1 MGKMSEN
8 KFNLVTEPWI
18 KVVDTEGQEQTVS
31 LEKLFQNT
39 ASYQQLA
46 GEMRSQDLAILRFLL
61 SILTTVYSRYDDQ
74 NKPYDWI
81 EIDKQ
86 TMQPVSINDEEYDSE
101 DIEDDL
107 QITWRNLYQSGTFSQ
122 IVTDYLKNNQDN
134 FDLLNKE
141 KPFYQVTREQYDNLV
156 PKDKS
161 VSTGKGT
168 VSVKQINRTISES
181 NNKPDIFSPSSS
193 QHKNDVSLDS
203 LARWLITYQN
213 FTAVTD
219 KTKVESEEKFSV
231 SRGWL
236 YGLNPVF
243 AEGNNLFETLL
254 LNLVL
259 IPQPRSI
266 TKDKVNQKPVWEFSR
281 EDYIQLRIIEKFP
294 YNIAQLYT
302 TWSRVIH
309 IEWEDDR
316 PLIFS
321 AGLPKL
327 DNEDAFLEQMTTWK
341 PGKKGEGA
349 KPNLRWLNSLGRA
362 MWRNFG
368 QYISINHQ
376 GGDLEPGIVEWLHLL
391 KKRKYISQDSTI
403 HLVTIGL
410 INDGNATSQ
419 SPAAEF
425 VDDMRIN
432 AAVLF
437 DSNES
442 KQRYW
447 PSRIEDTVLL
457 TDKIGSYVWRFGKNI
472 ANLRGLNDPGAY
484 ANKVSAV
491 FFARLN
497 QPFNEW
503 LASLTNNDERDAKVN
518 EWKQTLRK
526 ITLTTASD
534 LLSNATPQEIRGKD
548 DDGDIKNIF
557 IYYQILTRS
566 VAKSLGTQKG
576 EKNDSTN

>member
-1 MGKMSEN
+1 MGKMSD
-8 KFNLVTEPWI
+8 KQFNLVIEPWI
-18 KVVDTEGQEQTVS
+18 KVVDTEGQEQKVS
-31 LEKLFQNT
+31 LEKLFQNA

-61 SILTTVYSRYDDQ
+61 SILTTVYSRYNDQ
-74 NKPYDWI
+74 NQPYDWI
-81 EIDKQ
+81 EIDEQ
-86 TMQPVSINDEEYDSE
+86 TMQPVSIDDEEYDSE

-107 QITWRNLYQSGTFSQ
+107 QITWQNLYQSGTFSQ
-122 IVTDYLKNNQDN
+122 VLIDYLKSNQDK

-141 KPFYQVTREQYDNLV
+141 KPFYQVTREQYDKLV
-156 PKDKS
+156 PKNKRVD
-161 VSTGKGT
+161 TGKGT

-181 NNKPDIFSPSSS
+181 NNKPDVFSPNSPR
-193 QHKNDVSLDS
+193 HKDDISLDS

-243 AEGNNLFETLL
+243 VEGKNLFETLL

-259 IPQPRSI
+259 IPQPGSI
-266 TKDKVNQKPVWEFSR
+266 TKDKVNQKPVWEFSK
-281 EDYIQLRIIEKFP
+281 EDYIQLRIREKFP
-294 YNIAQLYT
+294 YNISQLYT

-341 PGKKGEGA
+341 LGKKGEGA

-484 ANKVSAV
+484 ANKVSAD

-503 LASLTNNDERDAKVN
+503 LASLTNNDERDEKVN
-518 EWKQTLRK
+518 EWKQMLRK
-526 ITLTTASD
+526 ITLTTAND
-534 LLSNATPQEIRGKD
+534 LLSKATPQEIRGKD

-557 IYYQILTRS
+557 IYYRILTGS
-566 VAKSLGTQKG
+566 VAKTLGKQKG
-576 EKNDSTN
+576 KKNDSTN

>member
-61 SILTTVYSRYDDQ
+61 SILTTVYYRYDDQ

-259 IPQPRSI
+259 IPQPGSI

-341 PGKKGEGA
+341 PRKKGEGA

>member
-61 SILTTVYSRYDDQ
+61 SILTTVYYRYDDQ

-213 FTAVTD
+213 FT
-219 KTKVESEEKFSV
+219 
-231 SRGWL
+231 G
-236 YGLNPVF
+236 
-243 AEGNNLFETLL
+243 
-254 LNLVL
+254 
-259 IPQPRSI
+259 
-266 TKDKVNQKPVWEFSR
+266 
-281 EDYIQLRIIEKFP
+281 
-294 YNIAQLYT
+294 
-302 TWSRVIH
+302 
-309 IEWEDDR
+309 
-316 PLIFS
+316 
-321 AGLPKL
+321 
-327 DNEDAFLEQMTTWK
+327 M
-341 PGKKGEGA
+341 
-349 KPNLRWLNSLGRA
+349 
-362 MWRNFG
+362 
-368 QYISINHQ
+368 
-376 GGDLEPGIVEWLHLL
+376 
-391 KKRKYISQDSTI
+391 
-403 HLVTIGL
+403 
-410 INDGNATSQ
+410 
-419 SPAAEF
+419 
-425 VDDMRIN
+425 
-432 AAVLF
+432 
-437 DSNES
+437 
-442 KQRYW
+442 
-447 PSRIEDTVLL
+447 
-457 TDKIGSYVWRFGKNI
+457 
-472 ANLRGLNDPGAY
+472 
-484 ANKVSAV
+484 
-491 FFARLN
+491 
-497 QPFNEW
+497 
-503 LASLTNNDERDAKVN
+503 
-518 EWKQTLRK
+518 
-526 ITLTTASD
+526 
-534 LLSNATPQEIRGKD
+534 
-548 DDGDIKNIF
+548 
-557 IYYQILTRS
+557 
-566 VAKSLGTQKG
+566 
-576 EKNDSTN
+576 